1 METQTLANTL
11 PEKESEVSLKM
22 AETHVPDTQTEEKSQ
37 IQPTST
43 VQSATEGQTESPI
56 NEPQNLNSPDQ
67 DSIMNALCQVIDPE
81 LHMNIVELGLVYTV
95 TLETSQTPP
104 SVEVEMTLTSPG
116 CPYGPVIMGQ
126 VPTILKQTF
135 GDSIGEVEV
144 HLTFSPPWD
153 PATMASEDVKFELG
167 IF

>member
-1 METQTLANTL
+1 
-11 PEKESEVSLKM
+11 
-22 AETHVPDTQTEEKSQ
+22 
-37 IQPTST
+37 
-43 VQSATEGQTESPI
+43 
-56 NEPQNLNSPDQ
+56 
-67 DSIMNALCQVIDPE
+67 MNALCQVIDPE

-104 SVEVEMTLTSPG
+104 SVDVEMTLTSPG